1 MSAQDQ
7 EVRRKRRWPKV
18 LGALIALGVLGA
30 TAGPWVYINVIRE
43 KAPAA
48 FAEGFGEPSSTTS
61 NTQAPSTAAATS
73 ATTESTWTVTA
84 PSEAGYRVEE
94 ILAGQN
100 ATAVGRTTTV
110 EGTVTLLGTELTA
123 AEINVDLSTVK
134 SDSGKRD
141 AQFAGRIMNTDEF
154 PIATFTLSEPVSIG
168 AVPLSTPATKQVAGV
183 LALRGE
189 ERPITLSIQAAMNGA
204 NAIIT
209 GSTEIVF
216 ADWGI
221 PDPSI
226 GPIKTEDRGTLE
238 FNITLAPA

>member
-1 MSAQDQ
+1 MTAQDQ
-7 EVRRKRRWPKV
+7 TIRRKRRWPKV
-18 LGALIALGVLGA
+18 VGTLIVLAVLGVTL
-30 TAGPWVYINVIRE
+30 GPWLYINVFRE
-43 KAPAA
+43 KAPPA
-48 FAEGFGEPSSTTS
+48 FADGFGEPGSTTS
-61 NTQAPSTAAATS
+61 NTQAPATAS

-100 ATAVGRTTTV
+100 VTAVGRTTTV
-110 EGTVTLLGTELTA
+110 DGTVTVLGTELTA

-168 AVPLSTPATKQVAGV
+168 AVPLNTPATKEVAGV

-189 ERPITLSIQAAMNGA
+189 ERPITLSIQATMNGA
-204 NAIIT
+204 NAVIT
-209 GSTEIVF
+209 GSTDIVF